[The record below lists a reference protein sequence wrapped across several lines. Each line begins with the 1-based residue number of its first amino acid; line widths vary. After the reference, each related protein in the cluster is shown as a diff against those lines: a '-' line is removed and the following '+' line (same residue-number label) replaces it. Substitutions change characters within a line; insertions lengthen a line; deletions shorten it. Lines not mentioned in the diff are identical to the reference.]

1 MPPPVPSI
9 AASSTNCVWMS
20 RRLAPTA
27 TRRPIPRVRSRMAI
41 SMIARVPI
49 PPTRRETA
57 AMLPTSIVKVSVT
70 SRCVSSSS
78 ACVWMVKSSCAPVRF
93 SQ

>member
-1 MPPPVPSI
+1 
-9 AASSTNCVWMS
+9 
-20 RRLAPTA
+20 
-27 TRRPIPRVRSRMAI
+27 MAI